1 MPDPISSTPSR
12 PVETSP
18 LAMEAPSV
26 APAPAPDA
34 PQTYFDMAVASLERA
49 QGADSAQDAPTLS
62 GLLRDLYAA
71 YREDG
76 GSGVHAL
83 LSAHPESLEALASLS
98 SESLEGAVRDAN
110 GFHGFFDGIVN
121 RAGTLAGLVREHL
134 EGALRSRILQQG
146 RTAAAR
152 LGGQLDAIAASLP
165 ESIERMRSAEPGT
178 PDAQLA
184 TLLGVR
190 GDDGDLARAQGTMER
205 LRDGVA
211 SFADRIAGFTW
222 EPGDFPR
229 AAERGL
235 RSLGLGSC
243 GEGSLGREVAS
254 ETTSHDAEESLDVA
268 TFIGKLA
275 FESHEIG
282 GAVRG
287 LAAGITAGSVASA
300 ATVALP
306 IVLGLAVEHLLAPQ
320 NEINRAQF
328 QPMGHMLGH

>member
-1 MPDPISSTPSR
+1 MPEPIRSTPPR
-12 PVETSP
+12 TVETNP
-18 LAMEAPSV
+18 LPMQAPSV
-26 APAPAPDA
+26 APTPDA

-49 QGADSAQDAPTLS
+49 QSADSTEGAPTLS

-71 YREDG
+71 YRENG
-76 GSGVHAL
+76 GAGVHAL
-83 LSAHPESLEALASLS
+83 LSSHPEALEAFAGLS
-98 SESLEGAVRDAN
+98 SESLEGAIADAN
-110 GFHGFFDGIVN
+110 GFHGFFDGLLN

-146 RTAAAR
+146 RTAGAR
-152 LGGQLDAIAASLP
+152 LAGQLDAIAASLP

-190 GDDGDLARAQGTMER
+190 GDDGDLSRAQSTIER
-205 LRDGVA
+205 LRDSIA

-243 GEGSLGREVAS
+243 AEGSVGREVAS
-254 ETTSHDAEESLDVA
+254 ETTSDTAEEALDFV
-268 TFIGKLA
+268 TFVSKLA

-282 GAVRG
+282 DAVHG
-287 LAAGITAGSVASA
+287 LAAGISAGSVAGA

-306 IVLGLAVEHLLAPQ
+306 IVLGLAIEHMLSHQ
-320 NEINRAQF
+320 SEIDRAQF
-328 QPMGHMLGH
+328 QATGHMLGL